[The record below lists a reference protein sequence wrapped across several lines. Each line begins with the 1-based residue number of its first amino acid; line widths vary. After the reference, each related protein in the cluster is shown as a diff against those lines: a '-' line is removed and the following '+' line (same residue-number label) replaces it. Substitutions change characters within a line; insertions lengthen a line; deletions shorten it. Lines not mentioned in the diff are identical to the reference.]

1 MPHVSDVHATSHD
14 RHDPMLVAALAAGDL
29 AATDRD
35 QAIALTRSCAEC
47 ATLHDDL
54 LALARATASAPP
66 PITTRP
72 RDFTLTPADAARL
85 RPSGW
90 RRLVGALSAPRSV
103 VSRPLGIGLATL
115 GLVGLLVGN
124 VSLTSSSA
132 GAAPTKEVMTGGAA
146 GQPAAPPANAS
157 SGDTSGRMLS
167 GSTPDQVP
175 AASDAYAAAAA
186 ASRAPVYGN
195 FDHQGT
201 SIPSGLPEDLRAAPF
216 APYANTPGPTAQ
228 AAADLALRDAGGEP
242 LRPLNMLFGSAI
254 VIGLGLLVASWL
266 RSRRT
271 A

>member
-1 MPHVSDVHATSHD
+1 MPHVSDVRATSHD

-66 PITTRP
+66 PIATRA

-90 RRLVGALSAPRSV
+90 RRLVGALSAPGSV
-103 VSRPLGIGLATL
+103 VSRPLGVGLATL
-115 GLVGLLVGN
+115 GLVGLLIGN
-124 VSLTSSSA
+124 VSLASSSA

-146 GQPAAPPANAS
+146 GQPAAAPANTS
-157 SGDTSGRMLS
+157 SGDSSERSAAG
-167 GSTPDQVP
+167 QVP

-186 ASRAPVYGN
+186 ASRAPVSGN

-201 SIPSGLPEDLRAAPF
+201 SIPSGLPEDLHAAPF
-216 APYANTPGPTAQ
+216 APYASTPGPTAQ
-228 AAADLALRDAGGEP
+228 AADDLAARDAGGEP
-242 LRPLNMLFGSAI
+242 LRPLNVLFGSAI

-266 RSRRT
+266 RGRRT